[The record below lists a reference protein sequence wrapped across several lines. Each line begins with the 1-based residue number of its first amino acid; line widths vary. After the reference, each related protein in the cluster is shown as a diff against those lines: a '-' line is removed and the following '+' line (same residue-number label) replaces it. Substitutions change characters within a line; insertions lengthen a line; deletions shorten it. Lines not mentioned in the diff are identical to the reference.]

1 MSYVDFIFFCRNVVV
16 YLPPLFLTNTY
27 LNFLMSNIN
36 FLSIDQLNLQEFD
49 SNSELIP
56 LLTPEDEAE
65 MNNEELPASLPI
77 LPLRNT
83 VLFPGVVIP
92 ISAGRDKSIKL
103 INDANAGDKIIGV
116 VAQKNEDI
124 EDPSKNDIH
133 TIGTVAR
140 ILRVL
145 KMPDGNITVI
155 LQGKKRFE
163 IDQVTSESPYIKATV
178 KEVEEKRPGKHD
190 TEFTAI
196 VESIKELAIEIIKES
211 PNIPTEATFAIKNI
225 ESQSFLINFVSSN
238 MNLSVHEKQNLLV
251 MNTLKER
258 ALETL
263 RFMNVELQKLELKND
278 IQSKVRFDLDQQQ
291 REYFLHQQMKTIQ
304 EELGGVSQE
313 QEMDEMR
320 QKAKT
325 KKWDDKTHS
334 HFEKE
339 LSKMQRM
346 NPQAPDFGIQRNYL
360 ELFLELP
367 WNEFS
372 KDNFDLKRAQK
383 ILDRD
388 HFGLEDVKKR
398 MIEHLAV
405 LKLRNDMKSP
415 ILCLTGPPGVGKT
428 SIGKSVAAALG
439 REYVRI
445 SLGGL
450 RDEAEIRGHRKTY
463 IGAMP
468 GRIIQ
473 SLKKAGTSNPVF
485 VLDEIDKLSN
495 SNHGDPSSALLE
507 VLDPEQNNSFYDN
520 FLEYGYDLSK
530 VMFIATSNNLSA
542 IQPALRDRMEVIK
555 MSGYTIEEKVEIARQ
570 HLFPKQLAA
579 HGLTA
584 KDLSIGKK
592 QLEKIVEGYTR
603 ESGVRGLEAKIA
615 QVVRHAAKSVAMEEE
630 YNQKVTDEDIVQVL
644 GAPRMARDK
653 SESNEVAGVVTGLA
667 WTSVGGD
674 ILFIESLLS
683 PGKGS
688 MTITGNLGT
697 VMKESATIALEYIK
711 ANTALLGLD
720 SDVISKYN
728 IHLHVPEGATPKDGP
743 SAGIAMLTSLV
754 SLFTQKKIKKSIAM
768 TGEITLRGKVLPV
781 GGIKEKILAAKRAN
795 IKEIILCAENKQ
807 DIDEI
812 KPDYIKG
819 LTFHYVK
826 EMSEVLQVAITDQK
840 VKNAKKL

>member
-1 MSYVDFIFFCRNVVV
+1 
-16 YLPPLFLTNTY
+16 
-27 LNFLMSNIN
+27 MSNHKILTIDN
-36 FLSIDQLNLQEFD
+36 LSLQEFD
-49 SNSELIP
+49 SDAELIP
-56 LLTPEDEAE
+56 LLTPEDEEE
-65 MNNEELPASLPI
+65 MNNEELPDSLPI
-77 LPLRNT
+77 LPLRNM

-92 ISAGRDKSIKL
+92 ITAGRDKSIKL
-103 INDANAGDKIIGV
+103 INDANASGKNIGV
-116 VAQKNEDI
+116 VAQKNEED
-124 EDPSKNDIH
+124 EDPTKADIN

-163 IDQVTSESPYIKATV
+163 IAEVVSEEPYITATV
-178 KEVEEKRPGKHD
+178 KEVPEKRPKKND
-190 TEFTAI
+190 TEFNAI
-196 VESIKELAIEIIKES
+196 IDSLKELAVKIIQES
-211 PNIPTEATFAIKNI
+211 PNLPSEATFAIKNI
-225 ESQSFLINFVSSN
+225 ESKSFLVNFVSSN
-238 MNLSVHEKQNLLV
+238 MNLSVKEKQDLLKINNL
-251 MNTLKER
+251 KDR

-304 EELGGVSQE
+304 EELGGVSHE
-313 QEMDEMR
+313 EEFDEMSQR
-320 QKAKT
+320 AKT
-325 KKWDDKTHS
+325 KKWDETTQK

-339 LSKMQRM
+339 LSKLRRM
-346 NPQAPDFGIQRNYL
+346 NPQAPDFSIQRNYL
-360 ELFLELP
+360 DLFLDLP
-367 WNEFS
+367 WNVFS
-372 KDNFDLKRAQK
+372 EDNFDLKRAQK

-415 ILCLTGPPGVGKT
+415 IICLTGPPGVGKT
-428 SIGKSVAAALG
+428 SIGRSIAEALG
-439 REYVRI
+439 RKYVRI

-463 IGAMP
+463 IGALP

-495 SNHGDPSSALLE
+495 SHSGDPSSALLE

-520 FLEYGYDLSK
+520 FLEMGYDLSK
-530 VMFIATSNNLSA
+530 VMFIATSNNMA
-542 IQPALRDRMEVIK
+542 TIQPALRDRMEVIK

-570 HLFPKQLAA
+570 HLFPRQLKE
-579 HGLTA
+579 HGLTS
-584 KDLSIGKK
+584 KDLTIAKK

-603 ESGVRGLEAKIA
+603 ESGVRGLENKLA
-615 QVVRHAAKSVAMEEE
+615 QVIRNAAKSVAMEEE
-630 YNQKVTDEDIVQVL
+630 YNKKVTDEDIVKVL
-644 GAPRMARDK
+644 GVPRLERDK
-653 SESNEVAGVVTGLA
+653 YESNDVAGVVTGLA

-674 ILFIESLLS
+674 ILFIEALLS
-683 PGKGS
+683 PGKGT
-688 MTITGNLGT
+688 MTLTGNLGT

-711 ANTALLGLD
+711 ANSDIMGLN
-720 SDVISKYN
+720 SEVLNKYN

-754 SLFTQKKIKKSIAM
+754 SLLTQKRVKKNLAM

-795 IKEIILCAENKQ
+795 IKEVILCHENKS

-812 KPDYIKG
+812 KPEYLEG

-826 EMSEVLQVAITDQK
+826 EMSEVLKIAITEQK
-840 VKNAKKL
+840 VKNAKKLV

>member
-1 MSYVDFIFFCRNVVV
+1 MRH
-16 YLPPLFLTNTY
+16 T
-27 LNFLMSNIN
+27 NFLNIDN
-36 FLSIDQLNLQEFD
+36 LSLQDFD
-49 SNSELIP
+49 SEAELIP
-56 LLTPEDEAE
+56 LLTPEDEEE
-65 MNNEELPASLPI
+65 MNKEPLPASLPI

-103 INDANAGDKIIGV
+103 INDAYAGNKIIGV
-116 VAQKNEDI
+116 VAQKNEAD
-124 EDPSKNDIH
+124 EDPTKNDIH
-133 TIGTVAR
+133 KIGTVAQ

-163 IDQVTSESPYIKATV
+163 IDAVTSEKPYITAMI
-178 KEVEEKRPGKHD
+178 KEVAELRPGKHD
-190 TEFTAI
+190 TEFLAI
-196 VESIKELAIEIIKES
+196 LESIKELAIQIIKES

-225 ESQSFLINFVSSN
+225 ESQSFLVNFVSSN
-238 MNLSVHEKQNLLV
+238 MNLSVNEKQDLLA
-251 MNTLKER
+251 MNALKER

-313 QEMDEMR
+313 EEIDEMR

-325 KKWDDKTHS
+325 KQWDTKTEK

-360 ELFLELP
+360 ELFLDLP
-367 WNEFS
+367 WNHFS

-415 ILCLTGPPGVGKT
+415 IICLTGPPGVGKT
-428 SIGKSVAAALG
+428 SIGKSVAEALG

-485 VLDEIDKLSN
+485 VLDEIDKLSI
-495 SNHGDPSSALLE
+495 SNQGDPSSALLE
-507 VLDPEQNNSFYDN
+507 VLDPEQNNAFYDN
-520 FLEYGYDLSK
+520 FLEMGYDLSK
-530 VMFIATSNNLSA
+530 VMFIATSNNMQT
-542 IQPALRDRMEVIK
+542 IQPALKDRMEVIK

-570 HLFPKQLAA
+570 HLFPKQLKE

-584 KDLSIGKK
+584 KDVTIGKK

-615 QVVRHAAKSVAMEEE
+615 QVIRNIAKSVAMEEE
-630 YNQKVTDEDIVQVL
+630 YNKKLTDEDIVKIL
-644 GAPRMARDK
+644 GVPRMERDK
-653 SESNEVAGVVTGLA
+653 SENNEVAGVVTGLA
-667 WTSVGGD
+667 WTAVGGD
-674 ILFIESLLS
+674 ILFIESLIS
-683 PGKGS
+683 PGKGT
-688 MTITGNLGT
+688 MTITGNLGN

-711 ANTALLGLD
+711 ANAALLGLD
-720 SDVISKYN
+720 PEMISKYN

-754 SLFTQKKIKKSIAM
+754 SLFTQKRVKKSIAM

-795 IKEIILCAENKQ
+795 IKEIIMCHENKQ
-807 DIDEI
+807 DVDEI
-812 KPDYIKG
+812 KPEYIEG

-826 EMSEVLQVAITDQK
+826 EMSEVLKYALTTQD

>member
-1 MSYVDFIFFCRNVVV
+1 MSHQKIFTLDNLSLQDFG
-16 YLPPLFLTNTY
+16 
-27 LNFLMSNIN
+27 S
-36 FLSIDQLNLQEFD
+36 EA
-49 SNSELIP
+49 ELIP
-56 LLTPEDEAE
+56 LLTPEDEEE
-65 MNNEELPASLPI
+65 MNNEELPNNLAI
-77 LPLRNT
+77 LPLRNM

-92 ISAGRDKSIKL
+92 ITAGRDKSIRL
-103 INDANAGDKIIGV
+103 INEANAEGKIIGV
-116 VAQKNEDI
+116 VAQKNEED
-124 EDPSKNDIH
+124 EDPTKNDIH
-133 TIGTVAR
+133 KIGTVAK

-145 KMPDGNITVI
+145 KMPDGNVTVI

-163 IDQVTSESPYIKATV
+163 IDTVITENPYIRAEV
-178 KEVEEKRPGKHD
+178 KEVSEKRPSKHD
-190 TEFTAI
+190 TEFVAI
-196 VESIKELAIEIIKES
+196 VDSIKELAIQIIKES
-211 PNIPTEATFAIKNI
+211 PNIPSEATFAIKNI
-225 ESQSFLINFVSSN
+225 ESQSFLINFVTSN
-238 MNLSVHEKQNLLV
+238 MNLTVKEKQDLLAV
-251 MNTLKER
+251 NALKER

-263 RFMNVELQKLELKND
+263 RYMNIELQKLELKND

-313 QEMDEMR
+313 EELDEMR
-320 QKAKT
+320 QKAKA
-325 KKWDDKTHS
+325 KKWDEKTKK

-360 ELFLELP
+360 ELFLDLP
-367 WNEFS
+367 WNEYS

-383 ILDRD
+383 ILDKD

-415 ILCLTGPPGVGKT
+415 IICLTGPPGVGKT
-428 SIGKSVAAALG
+428 SIGRSVAEALG

-485 VLDEIDKLSN
+485 VLDEIDELSN
-495 SNHGDPSSALLE
+495 SHQGDPSSALLE

-520 FLEYGYDLSK
+520 FLEMGYDLSK
-530 VMFIATSNNLSA
+530 VMFIATSNTMSA
-542 IQPALRDRMEVIK
+542 IQPALIDRMEVIK
-555 MSGYTIEEKVEIARQ
+555 MSGYTIEEKIEIAKQ
-570 HLFPKQLAA
+570 HLFPRQLKE
-579 HGLTA
+579 HGLTS
-584 KDLSIGKK
+584 KQLTIGKK
-592 QLEKIVEGYTR
+592 QLEKIIEGYTR

-615 QVVRHAAKSVAMEEE
+615 QVIRHAAKSIAMEEP
-630 YNQKVTDEDIVQVL
+630 YNTKVTDGDIIEAL
-644 GAPRMARDK
+644 GNPRLERDK
-653 SESNEVAGVVTGLA
+653 YENNDVAGVVTGLA

-674 ILFIESLLS
+674 ILFIESLIS

-711 ANTALLGLD
+711 ANTELLGLD
-720 SDVISKYN
+720 SETLSKYN

-754 SLFTQKKIKKSIAM
+754 SVLTQKKIRKSLAM

-795 IKEIILCAENKQ
+795 IKEIILCHENKS

-812 KPDYIKG
+812 KPEYVEG

-826 EMSEVLQVAITDQK
+826 EMSEVLAIAITNQK

>member
-1 MSYVDFIFFCRNVVV
+1 MTTIFNNMPNHKIISFDN
-16 YLPPLFLTNTY
+16 
-27 LNFLMSNIN
+27 
-36 FLSIDQLNLQEFD
+36 LSLQEFD
-49 SNSELIP
+49 TEAELIP
-56 LLTPEDEAE
+56 LMTPEDEEE
-65 MNNEELPASLPI
+65 MSKEELPDSLPI

-92 ISAGRDKSIKL
+92 ITAGRDKSIKL
-103 INDANAGDKIIGV
+103 INEANAGDKIIGV
-116 VAQKNEDI
+116 VAQKNEED
-124 EDPSKNDIH
+124 EDPTKNDIH
-133 TIGTVAR
+133 QIGTVAR

-145 KMPDGNITVI
+145 KMPDGNVTVI

-163 IDQVTSESPYIKATV
+163 IDAVIQESPYIKATI
-178 KEVEEKRPGKHD
+178 KEVQEIRPSLHD
-190 TEFTAI
+190 TEFNTIAD
-196 VESIKELAIEIIKES
+196 SIRELAVQIIKES

-238 MNLSVHEKQNLLV
+238 MNLSVEEKQNLLQ
-251 MNTLKER
+251 MNVLKER

-263 RFMNVELQKLELKND
+263 RYMNVEFQKLELKND

-304 EELGGVSQE
+304 EELGGVSNE
-313 QEMDEMR
+313 QEFEEMR
-320 QKAKT
+320 TRSKS
-325 KKWDDKTHS
+325 KKWNEKAQK

-339 LSKMQRM
+339 FSKLQRM

-360 ELFLELP
+360 ELILDLP

-372 KDNFDLKRAQK
+372 TDKFDLKNAQK

-415 ILCLTGPPGVGKT
+415 IICLTGPPGVGKT
-428 SIGKSVAAALG
+428 SIGKSVAEALG

-473 SLKKAGTSNPVF
+473 SIKKAKTSNPVF
-485 VLDEIDKLSN
+485 ILDEIDKLSV
-495 SNHGDPSSALLE
+495 SSQGDPSSALLE
-507 VLDPEQNNSFYDN
+507 VLDPEQNNDFYDN
-520 FLEYGYDLSK
+520 FLEMGYDLSK
-530 VMFIATSNNLSA
+530 VMFIATSNSMSS
-542 IQPALRDRMEVIK
+542 IQPALKDRMEVIK
-555 MSGYTIEEKVEIARQ
+555 MSGYTTEEKIEIARQ
-570 HLFPKQLAA
+570 HLFPKQLKE
-579 HGLTA
+579 HGLTS
-584 KDLSIGKK
+584 KDLTIGKK
-592 QLEKIVEGYTR
+592 QLEKIIEGYTR
-603 ESGVRGLEAKIA
+603 ESGVRNLEQKLA
-615 QVVRHAAKSVAMEEE
+615 QVIRNAAKSVAMEEK
-630 YNQKVTDEDIVQVL
+630 YNIKLTDEDIVSIL
-644 GAPRMARDK
+644 GAPKLERDK
-653 SESNEVAGVVTGLA
+653 AEGNDVAGVVTGLA

-674 ILFIESLLS
+674 ILFIESLIS
-683 PGKGS
+683 SGKG
-688 MTITGNLGT
+688 TLTLTGNLGT

-711 ANTALLGLD
+711 SNADLFGIDPEIL
-720 SDVISKYN
+720 SKYN
-728 IHLHVPEGATPKDGP
+728 YHLHVPEGATPKDGP

-754 SLFTQKKIKKSIAM
+754 SLLTQKKIKKNIAM

-795 IKEIILCAENKQ
+795 IKEIILCYENKT
-807 DIDEI
+807 DIAEI
-812 KPDYIKG
+812 KSSYLDG

-826 EMSEVLQVAITDQK
+826 EMSEVIDIAITNQK
-840 VKNAKKL
+840 VKNAKNL